1 MSKVGNHVK
10 KRPTVDDRAD
20 LIDLVRFLEREK
32 FIDSFV
38 EILR

>member
-1 MSKVGNHVK
+1 MLK
-10 KRPTVDDRAD
+10 KRPTVDDRAV
-20 LIDLVRFLEREK
+20 LIDLVRFFEREK